1 MGDFLLIFLLL
12 LLQIPAY
19 AQLKLLSQNQVYRA
33 GCKIDKSKIKPFLS
47 PLNPYLNDYRWFD
60 NIKTETATLDKHL
73 KLTVSQQAC
82 IRHHIV
88 WKLSI
93 ENVSPAEITSVK
105 LFKYAVKAMDIV
117 FYDDNEYNYLREKF
131 LSLFLEKYKKYGP
144 NTLFYFD
151 FADDTYLFKLT
162 LNDKEVSVAGEV
174 VRFLYKEKIKL
185 PGIKEY
191 LDDGWYRPIE

>member
-1 MGDFLLIFLLL
+1 MVCLLLIFALLTPL
-12 LLQIPAY
+12 FSN

-33 GCKIDKSKIKPFLS
+33 GCKIDKEKIQPFLS
-47 PLNPYLNDYRWFD
+47 PQNPYLNNYKWF
-60 NIKTETATLDKHL
+60 NSIKTETADLSGNL

-88 WKLSI
+88 WRMDISGT
-93 ENVSPAEITSVK
+93 SPSEITSVK

-117 FYDDNEYNYLREKF
+117 FYEDNEYNYLREKF
-131 LSLFLEKYKKYGP
+131 LNLLLKKYKQYGP

-151 FADDTYLFKLT
+151 FADDTYLFKLSLT
-162 LNDKEVSVAGEV
+162 ENEVSISGEV

-191 LDDGWYRPIE
+191 LDDGWFRPIK